1 MKDMKQ
7 LINKWGESMLFSLL
21 MALCPHMDFYSLFG

>member
-7 LINKWGESMLFSLL
+7 LINKWREYAPFSSDG
-21 MALCPHMDFYSLFG
+21 ALPHMDFYSLFG

>member
-7 LINKWGESMLFSLL
+7 LINKWERVCSFPSDG
-21 MALCPHMDFYSLFG
+21 ALPHMDFYSLFG